1 MDMVLGLND
10 RNLGMNSNHNPRR
23 ASSDRSTD
31 SSTCSKTNSS
41 KDSSKVS
48 GMMCSLGN
56 IDTGKCKDSC
66 SIGTGKDM
74 SMNTVMDMNI
84 RNLVHNPDQQPKKCK
99 AQKGQVLYLV

>member
-10 RNLGMNSNHNPRR
+10 RNLGMNSNRNPRR
-23 ASSDRSTD
+23 ASSDRSRD
-31 SSTCSKTNSS
+31 SSTCSKT
-41 KDSSKVS
+41 DSSKVY

-74 SMNTVMDMNI
+74 SMNMVMDMNI

-99 AQKGQVLYLV
+99 ALKGQEVLYLV